1 MVFARISNWKFKEG
15 KREEGLKTLESGNIE
30 DIARSTKGYVGS
42 LTLLDDDNPDAG
54 VIITLWDSEKALN
67 ESRKKLFQDAINEI
81 DRFIVNPPD
90 IKNFKLDSLE
100 LFM

>member
-1 MVFARISNWKFKEG
+1 MVFARMSNWKFKKG
-15 KREEGLKTLESGNIE
+15 QRKEGLKTLESGNIE

-42 LTLLDDDNPDAG
+42 LTLLDDDNPDAA
-54 VIITLWDSEKALN
+54 VIVTLWESEEALE

-81 DRFIVNPPD
+81 DKFIEESPYT
-90 IKNFKLDSLE
+90 KNYKLDALE